1 MPQYRLTDKDRIAT
15 KLLRD
20 EPSGI
25 PASELDNEQ
34 QTNLLTVVDRFLER
48 HPRPIALRLQQ
59 DVRDQGLEQVYFA
72 WAGDTRPGTPHYF
85 RIHTDRFLM
94 EFVNAVASGNHI
106 HSVLRDFKNDLGG
119 DIITANHPNAFPATL
134 PAGWESDTRKVSSET
149 LDPELHGG
157 ETSEPRFEIQRSGLR
172 AHPGRWNERGRAR
185 SSRWRG
191 RNNSTRSAA
200 TACGSPNT
208 TWPPTSLQVP
218 R

>member
-15 KLLRD
+15 RLVRD

-25 PASELDNEQ
+25 PVSELNSEQ
-34 QTNLLTVVDRFLER
+34 QTNLLIVVDRFLER

-59 DVRDQGLEQVYFA
+59 DVREQGLDRVYFA

-134 PAGWESDTRKVSSET
+134 PAGWDSDTRKVSSED
-149 LDPELHGG
+149 LDPELKG
-157 ETSEPRFEIQRSGLR
+157 
-172 AHPGRWNERGRAR
+172 
-185 SSRWRG
+185 
-191 RNNSTRSAA
+191 
-200 TACGSPNT
+200 
-208 TWPPTSLQVP
+208 
-218 R
+218 